1 MSVIVILGMQSKP
14 EALEDLKSTLKNIL
28 PDTRAYDGCQSVH
41 VTGNQDDPCNLVL
54 IEKWESRQH
63 NEKYMEWR
71 TDTGALAALG
81 EMLSQP
87 PSLRY
92 YNDLDI

>member
-1 MSVIVILGMQSKP
+1 MSVIVILELQSKP
-14 EALEDLKSTLKNIL
+14 ETLDELNSTLKNIL
-28 PDTRAYDGCQSVH
+28 PDTRAYDGCQSVQ
-41 VTGNQDDPCNLVL
+41 VNINQDDSCNLVL

-63 NEKYMEWR
+63 NEKYMGWR
-71 TDTGALAALG
+71 TETGALAALG

-92 YNDLDI
+92 YDDLDI